1 MPDLRIGVFS
11 RRMGFAY
18 ARGVARGVGLYSRQR
33 PGWRVVPFMNLQIT
47 EQHEPAERWDGDG
60 AIVHDAPHWVRFAD
74 ETAVVRVG
82 AARLAGPPRPAVRSD
97 DHAIG
102 VMAADHLL
110 QLGFES
116 FAFFGTVVPRRE
128 GFARRLL
135 EAKGVVPDVAA
146 DAIIPSRADDW
157 SEVNPDVREWIRSLP
172 RPVAVF
178 ADTDLRARRIAWA
191 ANEVGRSLP
200 DDLSL
205 LGVDNDEMLC
215 DLCNPPLS
223 SIEQGTLQI
232 GYRAAELIDQMLSG
246 KHVPAEELLIPPVR
260 LQVRQSTSRHAV
272 LDPVVQSALAF
283 MRRRF
288 ARELSVDDIAEEVD
302 VSRRSLERLFRRH
315 LGHTVLGELTRLRV
329 EQACESLRSTDWNL
343 ERVAAN
349 AGFQS
354 LRQFHAAFRQRLGA
368 TPAAYRRTTRTG

>member
-1 MPDLRIGVFS
+1 M
-11 RRMGFAY
+11 
-18 ARGVARGVGLYSRQR
+18 
-33 PGWRVVPFMNLQIT
+33 
-47 EQHEPAERWDGDG
+47 
-60 AIVHDAPHWVRFAD
+60 RFAD